1 MTPRDRMLLRVLVVA
16 AVLAGIWLV
25 VLAPRREEAHRLDHR
40 ISATRAEVDRLEG
53 LARGTGRVRREGR
66 PTVAELERA
75 IPATLAM
82 PALLREMQSA
92 ARREHVTMEVVTVAA
107 ADASAATATNAS
119 AAAPGAT
126 GSAESVGTTT
136 LTLSLRGGFADL
148 RRLLARLQRGVRVS
162 GDGVAVSG
170 RLLSV
175 GSLGLTRETGGV
187 TAKAEVSVFSLPH
200 PSASSTETAP

>member
-1 MTPRDRMLLRVLVVA
+1 MTPRDRILLRVLVVA

-40 ISATRAEVDRLEG
+40 IAATRAEVDRLEA
-53 LARGTGRVRREGR
+53 LARGTGRPRPEVR

-82 PALLREMQSA
+82 PALLREMQRA

-107 ADASAATATNAS
+107 ADASAATATNAP

-126 GSAESVGTTT
+126 GSAASVATTS

-148 RRLLARLQRGVRVS
+148 RRVLARLQRGVRVS
-162 GDGVAVSG
+162 GDGVAASG
-170 RLLSV
+170 RLMSV

-187 TAKAEVSVFSLPH
+187 TAKAEVSVFSLSR